1 MDIQLHGCNGEFE
14 IVLDAKDSKVD
25 IAYNIQLEK
34 EKNTP
39 SNIIFSIYDNNIKK
53 EFSTLRQMF
62 EEINFS
68 GTIKINEKRKK
79 VYKIFW
85 KWPYENYLENGQVD
99 EEKDLKDFEYGISGL
114 DYIFYIKVN
123 AVQSK

>member
-1 MDIQLHGCNGEFE
+1 
-14 IVLDAKDSKVD
+14 
-25 IAYNIQLEK
+25 
-34 EKNTP
+34 
-39 SNIIFSIYDNNIKK
+39 
-53 EFSTLRQMF
+53 MF
-62 EEINFS
+62 EEIDFS
-68 GTIKINEKRKK
+68 GTIKINEERKK

-85 KWPYENYLENGQVD
+85 EWPYENYLENGQVD

>member
-53 EFSTLRQMF
+53 EFSTLKQMF
-62 EEINFS
+62 EEIDFS
-68 GTIKINEKRKK
+68 GTIKINEERKK

-85 KWPYENYLENGQVD
+85 EWP
-99 EEKDLKDFEYGISGL
+99 
-114 DYIFYIKVN
+114 
-123 AVQSK
+123 